1 MPPRSQQSSNI
12 NYQEQ
17 RRASGFQSLETV
29 PQTQQSYAPSQK
41 TLVMPH
47 TQNLS
52 PINPVYKSHVATE
65 RYQALQ
71 QQDKKIA
78 NPKSNVN
85 SIQNEVGLKSIMN
98 DSNIPQDS
106 QTGQGQTNE
115 SQWWRNKYEEQRQ
128 QFEAIRAQDIA

>member
-1 MPPRSQQSSNI
+1 
-12 NYQEQ
+12 
-17 RRASGFQSLETV
+17 
-29 PQTQQSYAPSQK
+29 
-41 TLVMPH
+41 MPH

-78 NPKSNVN
+78 NQKSNVN

-106 QTGQGQTNE
+106 QNGQGQMNE
-115 SQWWRNKYEEQRQ
+115 GQWWRNKYEEQRQ